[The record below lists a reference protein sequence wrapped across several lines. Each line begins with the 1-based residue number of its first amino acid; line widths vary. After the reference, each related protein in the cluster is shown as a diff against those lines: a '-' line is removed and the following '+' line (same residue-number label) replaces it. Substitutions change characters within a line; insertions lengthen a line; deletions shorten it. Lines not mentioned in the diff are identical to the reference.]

1 MRTED
6 GWIEDGWVGDGQIE
20 DGRMVG
26 RFTALFWGANH
37 PLQLE
42 CVRPPDP

>member
-1 MRTED
+1 MRTDD
-6 GWIEDGWVGDGQIE
+6 GWIEDGWVSDGQME

-37 PLQLE
+37 PLQHE
-42 CVRPPDP
+42 GV